1 MDDAIKE
8 AKNHARKKMQS
19 RVNSYIITN
28 FLMKQYELF
37 FEKNYRNQIDRQI
50 FETELKEFI
59 RQRTS
64 YVEDKANL
72 SLKDDLRKEKELK
85 ALLYIG
91 KIVL

>member
-37 FEKNYRNQIDRQI
+37 FEKNYRNQIDWQI
-50 FETELKEFI
+50 FETELKEDLVCLEDNEELLKEV
-59 RQRTS
+59 
-64 YVEDKANL
+64 VED
-72 SLKDDLRKEKELK
+72 
-85 ALLYIG
+85 LYQ
-91 KIVL
+91 